1 MLNISELTLYYIQIS
16 FQEELK
22 RVIYTSFSI
31 LEMFG
36 LKFYEDKYIELI
48 QRDDTIDTDNKRDNF
63 LHLLQQD
70 ILKIINEHQV
80 FLDKDMGVTLNEC
93 NEIAHFLYIVQ
104 KLEDYTDISYRLHA
118 QDRAKNILVDMI
130 ESLSLIS
137 KSRLM
142 EIIERVDDSLIA
154 SLKQFI
160 EDKEKDLSEE
170 DTVDIKRIKYIQNFF
185 NFIGENPCIGKNL
198 YEKGFTSVTL
208 EELTNLLTIN
218 LADHIDKE
226 IMNNLAQSA
235 LDVLSVLIITK
246 DNYNLPLIK
255 FSKFN
260 YLFTNK
266 LENVTKLHAT
276 MLAMLNDFNMHL
288 EVVNQKELVND
299 QARILKEVYNL
310 REYY

>member
-299 QARILKEVYNL
+299 
-310 REYY
+310 